1 MKQNIQVFTEPCFVS
16 FCGNPSTVETQVALV
31 CVLRC
36 AHREADRRLSP
47 YSCAHREADRHL
59 SPYSVSAMLLT
70 LFPTLA
76 RHPRESFIPQLGA
89 CLSPSPLPIV
99 PIPPDPSSLS
109 SIWPPLPCPFPP
121 RMQAAGHSHPPRSHS
136 PSSPSFHS
144 SHSSASKPF
153 PTDSMAGPH
162 LARTWPW
169 HVSSI
174 SQVFPPHAPLCV
186 AHPPNV

>member
-16 FCGNPSTVETQVALV
+16 FCENPSTVETQVALV
-31 CVLRC
+31 CMLRC
-36 AHREADRRLSP
+36 AHREADQRLSP
-47 YSCAHREADRHL
+47 H
-59 SPYSVSAMLLT
+59 SVSTMPLT

-76 RHPRESFIPQLGA
+76 CHPCESFIPQLGA
-89 CLSPSPLPIV
+89 YLSPSPLPIV

-121 RMQAAGHSHPPRSHS
+121 TTQAAGLSPPPHSHSS
-136 PSSPSFHS
+136 SSPSFCS

-153 PTDSMAGPH
+153 PTDSMEGSH
-162 LARTWPW
+162 LSFRTWPW